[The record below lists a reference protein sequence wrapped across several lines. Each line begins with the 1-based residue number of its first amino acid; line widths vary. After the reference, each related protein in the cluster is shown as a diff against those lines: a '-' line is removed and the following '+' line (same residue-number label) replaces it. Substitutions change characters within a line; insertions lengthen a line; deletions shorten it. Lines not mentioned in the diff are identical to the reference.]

1 MGLLQ
6 SGIGPLPT
14 TRIHEAM
21 TISRIAQ
28 RSRFSG
34 RLTVSSLLCLSLL
47 LVLPSLAL
55 NRLTSSLDWRLLLG
69 APLAASVI
77 AFLAYRSDKR
87 RAEAGAWR
95 IPESTLHIL
104 ELIGGWPGAF
114 LGQRT
119 FRHKTAKISY
129 QIVFWAIVLVY
140 QLVAIDALVG
150 WRFTSEVRHLIKL

>member
-1 MGLLQ
+1 M
-6 SGIGPLPT
+6 
-14 TRIHEAM
+14 
-21 TISRIAQ
+21 
-28 RSRFSG
+28 F
-34 RLTVSSLLCLSLL
+34 CLSLL

-69 APLAASVI
+69 VPLAASVI